1 MLVALASR
9 VYRRGDGERPAPL
22 VGEEGSD
29 GKQDQPRRCD
39 AIRRIVGDDTVG
51 AAHRLLEHFDG
62 ALSSLLMNAER
73 EFDIVI
79 VAEPAGSHSVFVPE
93 LPSVATQG
101 ETIEEARA
109 NAQEAIEG
117 YLEVT
122 HDDGLPIPT
131 VHRDRVA
138 VQAA

>member
-1 MLVALASR
+1 MTA
-9 VYRRGDGERPAPL
+9 RGSAPL
-22 VGEEGSD
+22 VDEDGSD
-29 GKQDQPRRCD
+29 GKQDQPRRSD

-51 AAHRLLEHFDG
+51 AARRLLERFDG
-62 ALSSLLMNAER
+62 ALSSLLMNTER

-79 VAEPAGSHSVFVPE
+79 VAEPAGGYSVFVPE
-93 LPSVATQG
+93 LPSVAAQG
-101 ETIEEARA
+101 ETIEEART

-122 HDDGLPIPT
+122 HYDGLPIPT